1 MAAPRR
7 YRITVPADDQVTLA
21 FLATQ
26 ANPSASIR
34 YIIHAF
40 AANHGI
46 GDALSL
52 KVDESIRQSVS
63 SAHPTGRIQ
72 GQAAAALAEAPD
84 DADPA
89 PQPEPEPEPEP
100 APKTAP
106 KPAPRKAVSASA
118 ARRTASLRPGAGS
131 QADIDALDALKAM
144 TDGLA

>member
-40 AANHGI
+40 AVTHGI

-52 KVDESIRQSVS
+52 KVDESVRQSVS

-72 GQAAAALAEAPD
+72 GQAAAALAEAPE
-84 DADPA
+84 DAEQTPS
-89 PQPEPEPEPEP
+89 PKPEPKPE
-100 APKTAP
+100 P
-106 KPAPRKAVSASA
+106 KPAPKQVAPAARSA
-118 ARRTASLRPGAGS
+118 AANLQPGAVVGGDPQS
-131 QADIDALDALKAM
+131 AIDVVSALKAM

>member
-63 SAHPTGRIQ
+63 SAPPTGRIQ

-84 DADPA
+84 DAEPA
-89 PQPEPEPEPEP
+89 PQPEPEPEP
-100 APKTAP
+100 KTAT

-118 ARRTASLRPGAGS
+118 ARRTSSLRPGAGS

>member
-40 AANHGI
+40 AVTHGI

-52 KVDESIRQSVS
+52 KVDESVRQSVS

-72 GQAAAALAEAPD
+72 GQAAAALAEAPE
-84 DADPA
+84 DAEQPPA
-89 PQPEPEPEPEP
+89 PKPEPKQEPKSEP
-100 APKTAP
+100 APKQKAP
-106 KPAPRKAVSASA
+106 ATRRA
-118 ARRTASLRPGAGS
+118 AANLQPGAVVGGDPQS
-131 QADIDALDALKAM
+131 AIDVVSALKAM

>member
-40 AANHGI
+40 AVTHGI

-52 KVDESIRQSVS
+52 KVDESVRQSVS

-84 DADPA
+84 DAEPA
-89 PQPEPEPEPEP
+89 PQPEPEPEP
-100 APKTAP
+100 APKQKAP
-106 KPAPRKAVSASA
+106 A
-118 ARRTASLRPGAGS
+118 ARRAAANLQPGAVVGGNPQS
-131 QADIDALDALKAM
+131 ALDALKAM

>member
-40 AANHGI
+40 AVTHGI

-52 KVDESIRQSVS
+52 KVDESVRQSVS

-72 GQAAAALAEAPD
+72 GQAAAALAEAPE
-84 DADPA
+84 DAEQPPA
-89 PQPEPEPEPEP
+89 PKPEPKAEP
-100 APKTAP
+100 APKQKAP
-106 KPAPRKAVSASA
+106 AVSVPN
-118 ARRTASLRPGAGS
+118 LQPGAVVGGNPQS
-131 QADIDALDALKAM
+131 AIDAIDVLKAM

>member
-40 AANHGI
+40 ALAHGI

-52 KVDESIRQSVS
+52 KVDESVRQSVS

-72 GQAAAALAEAPD
+72 GQAAAALAEAPE
-84 DADPA
+84 DAE
-89 PQPEPEPEPEP
+89 QPP
-100 APKTAP
+100 APKPEPKPEP
-106 KPAPRKAVSASA
+106 KPAPKQAAPA
-118 ARRTASLRPGAGS
+118 ARRAAANLQPGAVVDGNPQS
-131 QADIDALDALKAM
+131 AIDVVSALKAM

>member
-40 AANHGI
+40 AVTHGI

-52 KVDESIRQSVS
+52 KVDESVRQSVS

-72 GQAAAALAEAPD
+72 GQAAAALAEAPE
-84 DADPA
+84 DAE
-89 PQPEPEPEPEP
+89 QPP
-100 APKTAP
+100 APKPEP
-106 KPAPRKAVSASA
+106 KAEPA
-118 ARRTASLRPGAGS
+118 ARRAAAASVPNLQPGAVVGGNPQS
-131 QADIDALDALKAM
+131 AIDAIDALKAM

>member
-40 AANHGI
+40 AVTHGI

-52 KVDESIRQSVS
+52 KVDESVRRSVS

-72 GQAAAALAEAPD
+72 GQAAAALAEAPE
-84 DADPA
+84 DAE
-89 PQPEPEPEPEP
+89 QPP
-100 APKTAP
+100 APKPEP
-106 KPAPRKAVSASA
+106 KAEPA
-118 ARRTASLRPGAGS
+118 ARRAAAASVPNLQPGAVVGGNPQS
-131 QADIDALDALKAM
+131 AIDAIDALKAM

>member
-40 AANHGI
+40 AVTHGI

-52 KVDESIRQSVS
+52 KVDESVRQSVS

-72 GQAAAALAEAPD
+72 GQAAAALAEAPE
-84 DADPA
+84 DAE
-89 PQPEPEPEPEP
+89 QPP
-100 APKTAP
+100 APKPEPKAKPKQAAP
-106 KPAPRKAVSASA
+106 AARRASA
-118 ARRTASLRPGAGS
+118 ASVPNLRPGAVVDGNPQS
-131 QADIDALDALKAM
+131 AIDAIDALKAM

>member
-40 AANHGI
+40 AVTHGI

-52 KVDESIRQSVS
+52 KVDESVRRSVS

-72 GQAAAALAEAPD
+72 GQAAAALAEAPE
-84 DADPA
+84 DAEQPPA
-89 PQPEPEPEPEP
+89 PKPEPKAEP
-100 APKTAP
+100 APKQKAP
-106 KPAPRKAVSASA
+106 AARRASA
-118 ARRTASLRPGAGS
+118 ASVPNLQPGAVVGGNPQS
-131 QADIDALDALKAM
+131 AIDAIDALKAM

>member
-40 AANHGI
+40 ALAHGI

-52 KVDESIRQSVS
+52 KVDESVRQSVS

-72 GQAAAALAEAPD
+72 GQAAAALAEAPED
-84 DADPA
+84 TE
-89 PQPEPEPEPEP
+89 QPP
-100 APKTAP
+100 APKPEP
-106 KPAPRKAVSASA
+106 KPAPKQAAPA
-118 ARRTASLRPGAGS
+118 ARRAAANLQPGAVVDGNPQS
-131 QADIDALDALKAM
+131 AIDVVSALKAM

>member
-40 AANHGI
+40 AVTHGI

-52 KVDESIRQSVS
+52 KVDESVRQSVS

-72 GQAAAALAEAPD
+72 GQAAAALAEAPE
-84 DADPA
+84 DAE
-89 PQPEPEPEPEP
+89 QPP
-100 APKTAP
+100 APKPEP
-106 KPAPRKAVSASA
+106 KPEPKQAAPA
-118 ARRTASLRPGAGS
+118 ARRAAANLQPGAVVDGDPQS
-131 QADIDALDALKAM
+131 AIDVVSALKAM

>member
-40 AANHGI
+40 AVTHGI

-52 KVDESIRQSVS
+52 KVDESVRQSVS

-72 GQAAAALAEAPD
+72 GQAAAALAEAPE
-84 DADPA
+84 DAE
-89 PQPEPEPEPEP
+89 QPP
-100 APKTAP
+100 APKPEP
-106 KPAPRKAVSASA
+106 KPAPKQAAPA
-118 ARRTASLRPGAGS
+118 ARRAAANLQPGAVVDGDPQS
-131 QADIDALDALKAM
+131 AIDVVSALKAM